1 MSKLPALKPDDPLA
15 ASTAPAEPTPGRAD
29 ESHDA
34 PADRSA
40 TPHPPRATAA
50 TNGASTGQTQAPST
64 VTTPKRARTRDASTN
79 GAAGEEGEWSGS
91 TDVTTLRVPV
101 EVLHAMRQRSR
112 DLGLPKGMMLT
123 AGLLDLLERSDE
135 DLIEVVEAT
144 QLRYDR
150 ARRRANRSG

>member
-15 ASTAPAEPTPGRAD
+15 ASTAPAEPTPSPAA
-29 ESHDA
+29 EPHDA
-34 PADRSA
+34 TADRS
-40 TPHPPRATAA
+40 TPPHPRAGVTVTNGATAA
-50 TNGASTGQTQAPST
+50 QTQAPSA
-64 VTTPKRARTRDASTN
+64 VATPKRTRTRDAVTN

>member
-1 MSKLPALKPDDPLA
+1 MSKLPALTPDDPLA
-15 ASTAPAEPTPGRAD
+15 ASTAPAEPTTRPVA
-29 ESHDA
+29 EPHDA
-34 PADRSA
+34 AADRSP
-40 TPHPPRATAA
+40 TPHPQPAAPMTNGATAA
-50 TNGASTGQTQAPST
+50 QSQAPST
-64 VTTPKRARTRDASTN
+64 VATPKRARTPNASTN

-91 TDVTTLRVPV
+91 TDVTTLRVPI

-112 DLGLPKGMMLT
+112 DLGLPKGMILT
-123 AGLLDLLERSDE
+123 AGLLDLLKRSDE